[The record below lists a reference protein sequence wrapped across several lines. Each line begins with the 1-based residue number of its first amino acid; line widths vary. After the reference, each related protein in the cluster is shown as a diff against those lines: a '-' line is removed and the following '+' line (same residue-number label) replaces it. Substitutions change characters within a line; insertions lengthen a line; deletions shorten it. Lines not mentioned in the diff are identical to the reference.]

1 MDKDKINLAN
11 RIIKAQDE
19 LIDTFDEW
27 VRFIKKNDLA
37 EAHNKVVLSNAL
49 RIKVRDLKKE
59 YEKLNKKS
67 GIILLNSK
75 LN

>member
-1 MDKDKINLAN
+1 MDRDKINVAN

>member
-1 MDKDKINLAN
+1 MDRDKINLAN